1 MKRKWMVFLTMFFML
16 VIIIVCSKQNDLPTL
31 KNPYLGQKPP
41 GMKPELFAPGII
53 SSPDFLEYC
62 LTFSSD
68 GKEIYFNR
76 SGAGVYVC
84 RLKDNEWSGPE
95 KPEFTKRYWVGEAH
109 ITPDGKRMLV
119 NRYKELEEGEQG
131 GIWEFHRIED
141 DWGNPK
147 FLVPFGMRATTTV
160 DGTIY
165 TTDVS
170 GYKKENEDG
179 GIIACFSVSRNG
191 YERNTDPGGG
201 VNTESLDSHP
211 FIDPKERYIIFNSNR
226 PGGMGKSDL
235 YVCFKNPD
243 GSWGDAINMRE
254 LNSTE
259 GDWCATVSP
268 DGKHLFYTSNIDQ
281 NIYWVDAKI
290 IEKFKADEKE

>member
-1 MKRKWMVFLTMFFML
+1 MKRKWMVFLTMSFIL
-16 VIIIVCSKQNDLPTL
+16 AIIIACSKQDDFPIL
-31 KNPYLGQKPP
+31 KGPYLGQKPP
-41 GMKPELFAPGII
+41 GMIPEIFAPGII
-53 SSPDFLEYC
+53 SNSDFLEYC

-76 SGAGVYVC
+76 SGAGVFVC
-84 RLKDNEWSGPE
+84 RLKDNGWSDPE
-95 KPEFTKRYWVGEAH
+95 KPEFAKRYKVGEAH

-119 NRYKELEEGEQG
+119 NRYGGLNEGEQG
-131 GIWEFHRIED
+131 GIWEFHRIKD

-147 FLVPFGMRATTTV
+147 FLIPFGMRATTTF

-179 GIIACFSVSRNG
+179 GIIACFSLSRKG
-191 YERNTDPGGG
+191 YQRNTDPGGG

-211 FIDPKERYIIFNSNR
+211 FIDPKERYIIFNSDR

-235 YVCFKNPD
+235 YVCFKNSD
-243 GSWGDAINMRE
+243 GSWGGAINMRE

-259 GDWCATVSP
+259 GDWCATISP
-268 DGKHLFYTSNIDQ
+268 DGKYLFYTSNFDH

-290 IEKFKADEKE
+290 IEELKPDEMK